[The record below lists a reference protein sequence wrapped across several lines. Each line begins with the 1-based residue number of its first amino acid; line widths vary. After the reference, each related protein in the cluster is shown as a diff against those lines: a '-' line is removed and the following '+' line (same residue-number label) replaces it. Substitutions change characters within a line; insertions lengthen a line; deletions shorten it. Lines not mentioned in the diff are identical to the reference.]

1 MKLLEKNNRLF
12 FRFTALLLLG
22 GSLLFYLAINWI
34 IRHEIDEKLEV
45 NRLRTVEL
53 LQEGQP
59 TPQFSPIV
67 EVLVFDENK
76 GTEPAYSDTL
86 IYDPVEKEAEPYRQ
100 LISYTAIGGRF
111 YQITTR
117 SSLLETEDLML
128 AIGGCTLGLAL
139 LLFIGLYWLNRRSAQ
154 RLWEPFQQQLAALKG
169 FSLAQ
174 QEPLELASSGIF
186 EFEELKSALQQLTE
200 KVRTDYRNLKEF
212 TENASHEI
220 QTPLAIIRSKI
231 ESLIEQE
238 HLGAEQ
244 MSGLETLYEAANRL
258 SRLNKSLLLLAKIE
272 NRQFGAAT
280 PVSFNDII
288 REQVEMLHELTE
300 AKGLQLRLEL
310 SEAQIVPANR
320 PLLEILVKNLLE
332 NAVRYSQP
340 GDTVSITTSLGK
352 ITFSNPGKAA
362 VEHPERLFD
371 RFYKQGNHR
380 PGMGLGLAI
389 VKKICE
395 VNGWEAGYS
404 FREGKHEF
412 SIIVE
417 KSSNDIS

>member
-12 FRFTALLLLG
+12 FRFTALLLLA
-22 GSLLFYLAINWI
+22 GSLLFYLTINWI
-34 IRHEIDEKLEV
+34 IRSEIDEKLEL

-53 LQEGQP
+53 LREGQP
-59 TPQFSPIV
+59 TPHFSPIV

-76 GTEPAYSDTL
+76 GTMPSYSDTI

-100 LISYTAIGGRF
+100 LISHTAIGGRF

-117 SSLLETEDLML
+117 SSLVETEDLML
-128 AIGGCTLGLAL
+128 AIGGCTLGLTL
-139 LLFIGLYWLNRRSAQ
+139 LLFVGLYWLNRRSAQ
-154 RLWEPFQQQLAALKG
+154 RLWEPFQQQLAALKK

-186 EFEELKSALQQLTE
+186 EFEELKNALQQLTE

-238 HLGAEQ
+238 HLGADQ
-244 MSGLETLYEAANRL
+244 MAGLATLYEAANRL
-258 SRLNKSLLLLAKIE
+258 SRLNKSLLLLTKIE
-272 NRQFGAAT
+272 NRQFEGAT

-288 REQVEMLHELTE
+288 REQVEMLYELTE
-300 AKGLQLRLEL
+300 AKGLQLQLEL
-310 SEAQIVPANR
+310 SEIQIVHASR

-340 GDTVSITTSLGK
+340 GDIIRIKSGSGL

-371 RFYKQGNHR
+371 RFYKQGGHR

-395 VNGWEAGYS
+395 VNGWVAGYA
-404 FREGKHEF
+404 FREGRHEF
-412 SIIVE
+412 SIIVK
-417 KSSNDIS
+417 KSFDDKT